1 MLRARRSNYN
11 PSIVMARD
19 GWNLPKANL
28 SRAFSMRAPVLM
40 KLVLVLPPSSQS
52 FDLQSRVRLQEKE
65 IEALTA
71 GA

>member
-1 MLRARRSNYN
+1 
-11 PSIVMARD
+11 
-19 GWNLPKANL
+19 
-28 SRAFSMRAPVLM
+28 MRAPVLM

-71 GA
+71 GT